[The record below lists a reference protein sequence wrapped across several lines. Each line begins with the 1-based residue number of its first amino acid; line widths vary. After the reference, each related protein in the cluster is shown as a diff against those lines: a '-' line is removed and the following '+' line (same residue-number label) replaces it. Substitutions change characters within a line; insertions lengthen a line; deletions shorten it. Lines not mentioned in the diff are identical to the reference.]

1 MMEPLE
7 QVTVL
12 MTLMKRL
19 GQVMEHERAILRSL
33 RVDVLPDIQ
42 EEKVALAEAY
52 EIELSRLRCSPE
64 ILAGL
69 DPRVRSQ
76 LHEAMRA
83 FQECAALNLHALR
96 AAKASLEKI
105 LQSVA
110 ASLAQSLP
118 VPADGRQP
126 STAEPRGQVIP
137 VAFDRKA

>member
-1 MMEPLE
+1 MEPLE

-33 RVDVLPDIQ
+33 RLDVLPDIQ

-83 FQECAALNLHALR
+83 FQDCAALNTNALR
-96 AAKASLEKI
+96 GAKASVEKVLRSI
-105 LQSVA
+105 A
-110 ASLAQSLP
+110 ESLAQSLP
-118 VPADGRQP
+118 APSDGRQ
-126 STAEPRGQVIP
+126 SSAAEPRGQVIP
-137 VAFDRKA
+137 VVFDRKA